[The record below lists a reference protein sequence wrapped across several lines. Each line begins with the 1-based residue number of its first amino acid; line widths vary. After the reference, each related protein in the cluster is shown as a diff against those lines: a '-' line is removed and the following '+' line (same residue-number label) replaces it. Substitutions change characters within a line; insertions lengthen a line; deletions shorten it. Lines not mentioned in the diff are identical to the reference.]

1 LRNVSIAC
9 TKASVILAFLAGAVS
24 ALGFAPLDCWP
35 LTLLALAL
43 LIDRVQRAPR
53 LPRAIQLGLIFGVGH
68 FLIGLNWIATAFTY
82 QANMPAWYGWGA
94 VPLLSVYLALFPALC
109 CGASWWVAGARRL
122 AFTFIFA
129 ALWMLS
135 EWLRATLLTGFAW
148 DPIGAVWM
156 GLPWVAQAAA
166 WIGVYG
172 LSGLAILIAGLFG
185 IGLQWRSRTTLGVS
199 ILLAAVTILL
209 GRSLVTGRAP
219 ENSGLRIQV
228 VQPNIGQDKKYD
240 PDLEEQHERTYVRLS
255 GAPGP
260 SPRIVMWPEGAT
272 LHYLELE
279 PDARVALAEILGPQ
293 DLLLTGGPS
302 AKPTADGAHYIYHNS
317 VFALDPSGELR
328 WRYDKAHL
336 VPFGEYLPLRAILT
350 RLGLS
355 RLVPGEADFLSGE
368 GPQTFELPG
377 WDSQGRPAS
386 IGVQICYEIIFSG
399 HIIDE
404 SHRPSFL
411 FNPSND
417 AWFGAWGPA
426 QHLAQAQLRA
436 IEEGIPIVRAT
447 PNGISALIGPTGN
460 VIQRVP
466 RHTAGVINALVPT
479 LLPPTVFSRYGLFA
493 SLIFGSALLII
504 GLILRTRKA
513 GVIVSLRGMHAA
525 ALERD
530 QACASQGRSQGCKHK

>member
-1 LRNVSIAC
+1 
-9 TKASVILAFLAGAVS
+9 
-24 ALGFAPLDCWP
+24 
-35 LTLLALAL
+35 
-43 LIDRVQRAPR
+43 
-53 LPRAIQLGLIFGVGH
+53 
-68 FLIGLNWIATAFTY
+68 
-82 QANMPAWYGWGA
+82 
-94 VPLLSVYLALFPALC
+94 
-109 CGASWWVAGARRL
+109 
-122 AFTFIFA
+122 
-129 ALWMLS
+129 
-135 EWLRATLLTGFAW
+135 
-148 DPIGAVWM
+148 M

-166 WIGVYG
+166 WIGTYG
-172 LSGLAILIAGLFG
+172 LSGLAIVIAGLFG

-199 ILLAAVTILL
+199 ILLAAVAILA
-209 GRSLVTGRAP
+209 GRSLVTQRAP
-219 ENSGLRIQV
+219 QNSGLHIQV

-255 GAPGP
+255 GAPGT
-260 SPRIVMWPEGAT
+260 SPRILMWPEGAT
-272 LHYLELE
+272 LHYLQLE
-279 PDARVALAEILGPQ
+279 PDARAALAEILGPQ

-302 AKPTADGAHYIYHNS
+302 AKPTSDGTDYIYHNS
-317 VFALDPSGELR
+317 VFALDASGELR

-336 VPFGEYLPLRAILT
+336 VPFGEYLPQRAILT

-355 RLVPGEADFLSGE
+355 RLVPGEADFTSGK

-399 HIIDE
+399 HVIDE

-426 QHLAQAQLRA
+426 QHLAQAQMRA

-466 RHTAGVINALVPT
+466 RHTAGVINALVPK
-479 LLPPTVFSRYGLFA
+479 LLPPTVFSRYGLLA
-493 SLIFGSALLII
+493 SLVFGSALLIT
-504 GLILRTRKA
+504 GLILRTRK
-513 GVIVSLRGMHAA
+513 
-525 ALERD
+525 
-530 QACASQGRSQGCKHK
+530 QGKT